1 MLKCLV
7 HSHERLIAK
16 LFQEMKTPAPFIEE
30 IRILIAEGEIDAA
43 LAQLN
48 THLKNSPELDE
59 VLQQSARLKTIR
71 KEIRLGTVGRDK
83 SEETQNQITNG
94 LLELLREMELG
105 FEPPITPLQTEPLPT
120 LQPAP
125 NFPKLDVK
133 KFQFDHALRAAQVKN
148 MIARLPDSLQL
159 LGKPGWGRHRFM
171 KDLEACGIQEE
182 VQVVRVKLSDFIKS
196 YSGFLAVV
204 ASKARVTTH
213 PGEDLV
219 EIIRNSARLH
229 QKPILFVLENVDDMF
244 ANKSEMDPGFSY
256 DFFVKLNTLKN
267 ESFSVLWLSVYESV
281 SHRMFG
287 TQSSPLTLPEIEL
300 NQLTYEQL
308 GAEIRRR
315 VPEVREEVCVYLQ
328 EQLETEP
335 NHTHGLL
342 EALLTDLE
350 ANPAADRKDI
360 KRLLIEKRQK
370 LNGNGR
376 R

>member
-1 MLKCLV
+1 
-7 HSHERLIAK
+7 
-16 LFQEMKTPAPFIEE
+16 MKTPAPFIAE
-30 IRILIAEGEIDAA
+30 IRGLIANNEIDAA
-43 LAQLN
+43 LTQLN
-48 THLKNSPELDE
+48 ILLKGSPKLDE
-59 VLQQSARLKTIR
+59 VILQSARFKDIHQ
-71 KEIRLGTVGRDK
+71 EIRAGVISYGESKMTK
-83 SEETQNQITNG
+83 AQIIKG

-105 FEPPITPLQTEPLPT
+105 FESPLSQPQTEPLPP
-120 LQPAP
+120 LHPAP
-125 NFPKLDVK
+125 TFPKLDVK

-171 KDLEACGIQEE
+171 EDLEACGVLEE
-182 VQVVRVKLSDFIKS
+182 VQVVRIKLSDFIKS
-196 YSGFLAVV
+196 YPDFLAIV
-204 ASKARVTTH
+204 ASKARVPTQ

-229 QKPILFVLENVDDMF
+229 QKPVLFVLENIDNMF
-244 ANKSEMDPGFSY
+244 VGKSEMNPGFGY

-287 TQSSPLTLPEIEL
+287 TQYSPLTLPEIEL

-308 GAEIRRR
+308 GMEIGRR
-315 VPEVREEVCVYLQ
+315 VPELAEDACVYLQ

-335 NHTHGLL
+335 NQTHRLL
-342 EALLTDLE
+342 EMLLTDLE
-350 ANPAADRKDI
+350 ANPAADRNYI

-370 LNGNGR
+370 LNGYGR

>member
-1 MLKCLV
+1 
-7 HSHERLIAK
+7 
-16 LFQEMKTPAPFIEE
+16 MKTPAPFITE
-30 IRILIAEGEIDAA
+30 IKQLLANSKIEVALSKLIS
-43 LAQLN
+43 QL
-48 THLKNSPELDE
+48 KGSPKQNE
-59 VLQQSARLKTIR
+59 VIQQSSRFKSIS
-71 KEIRLGTVGRDK
+71 EENRLGIISHEAFVLI
-83 SEETQNQITNG
+83 QNQVTNG
-94 LLELLREMELG
+94 LLKLLDEMELG
-105 FEPPITPLQTEPLPT
+105 FEAPTVQPQPEPLVP
-120 LQPAP
+120 LHPAP
-125 NFPKLDVK
+125 TFPKLDVK
-133 KFQFDHALRAAQVKN
+133 KFQFEHALRAAQVKN

-171 KDLEACGIQEE
+171 EDLEACGIQDE

-196 YSGFLAVV
+196 YPDFLAIV
-204 ASKARVTTH
+204 ASKAKVPAQ

-229 QKPILFVLENVDDMF
+229 QKPVLFVLENVDDMF
-244 ANKSEMDPGFSY
+244 AGKSEMDAGFSY

-315 VPEVREEVCVYLQ
+315 VPELGEETCVYLQ

-335 NHTHGLL
+335 NHTHALL
-342 EALLTDLE
+342 EALLTELE
-350 ANPAADRKDI
+350 ANPTSDKKDI

>member
-1 MLKCLV
+1 
-7 HSHERLIAK
+7 
-16 LFQEMKTPAPFIEE
+16 MKTPAPIIAE
-30 IRILIAEGEIDAA
+30 IRGLIAESEIDAA
-43 LAQLN
+43 LTKLQTL
-48 THLKNSPELDE
+48 LSGSPELDE
-59 VLQQSARLKTIR
+59 VIQHSARFKAIR
-71 KEIRLGTVGRDK
+71 KQIRLGIVSHES
-83 SEETQNQITNG
+83 SELTQNQISVS

-105 FEPPITPLQTEPLPT
+105 FEAPTAQPQTEPLPP
-120 LQPAP
+120 LQAAP
-125 NFPKLDVK
+125 TFPKLDVK
-133 KFQFDHALRAAQVKN
+133 KFQFEHALRAAQVKN

-171 KDLEACGIQEE
+171 EDLEACGVQDA

-196 YSGFLAVV
+196 YPGFLAVV
-204 ASKARVTTH
+204 ASKARVPAQ

-219 EIIRNSARLH
+219 GIIRNSARLH
-229 QKPILFVLENVDDMF
+229 QKPVLFVLENVDDMF
-244 ANKSEMDPGFSY
+244 AGKSEMDAGFSY

-315 VPEVREEVCVYLQ
+315 VPELAEDACVYLQ

-342 EALLTDLE
+342 EALLTELE
-350 ANPAADRKDI
+350 ANPTADKKDI

>member
-1 MLKCLV
+1 
-7 HSHERLIAK
+7 
-16 LFQEMKTPAPFIEE
+16 MKTPAPIIEE
-30 IRILIAEGEIDAA
+30 IKQLLANSKIELALSKLISQLKESPKQHEVIL
-43 LAQLN
+43 
-48 THLKNSPELDE
+48 
-59 VLQQSARLKTIR
+59 QSSRFKSVS
-71 KEIRLGTVGRDK
+71 EENRLGIISHDAFVLI
-83 SEETQNQITNG
+83 QNQVTNG
-94 LLELLREMELG
+94 LLKLLDEMELG
-105 FEPPITPLQTEPLPT
+105 FETPTVQPQPEPLPP
-120 LQPAP
+120 LQAAP
-125 NFPKLDVK
+125 TFPKLDVK
-133 KFQFDHALRAAQVKN
+133 KFQFEHALRAAQVKN

-171 KDLEACGIQEE
+171 EDLEACGIQEA
-182 VQVVRVKLSDFIKS
+182 VQVVRIKLSDFIKS
-196 YSGFLAVV
+196 YPGFLAVV
-204 ASKARVTTH
+204 ASKARV
-213 PGEDLV
+213 PAQPDEDLV

-229 QKPILFVLENVDDMF
+229 QKPVLFVLENIDDMF
-244 ANKSEMDPGFSY
+244 AGKSEMDQGFGY

-308 GAEIRRR
+308 GMEIRRR
-315 VPEVREEVCVYLQ
+315 VPELAEDACVYLQ

-342 EALLTDLE
+342 EALLTELE
-350 ANPAADRKDI
+350 ANPTADKKDI